1 MGMFLNYHNISDNY
15 IPNNLMSAFPN
26 VASSKSKLYSVQTT
40 KPYEEY
46 DSKGNLCGFYWRQ
59 GESVNLEFNLDGEI
73 TVESDAIIYVG
84 ATDIPTYDTV
94 GYIGQ
99 RAYNITTLQSWT
111 CTNIINDVYVWTHDS
126 EFVYP
131 ENSDTSIYV
140 SANDYLKDKSVRVCL
155 YNFRHEVLTTKTFAG
170 ASKIIYSITPA
181 ESAKMPKGVYYCTVE
196 VFNNDVSF
204 KVFDAT
210 DGKLLVK

>member
-15 IPNNLMSAFPN
+15 IPNNLTSAFP
-26 VASSKSKLYSVQTT
+26 AAIMPESKLYSVQAT

-73 TVESDAIIYVG
+73 TVESDAIIYTD
-84 ATDIPTYDTV
+84 ATEIPTYNTV

-99 RAYNITTLQSWT
+99 RAYNITTLHSWT
-111 CTNIINDVYVWTHDS
+111 CTNIIDNIYVWTHDT

-131 ENSDTSIYV
+131 ENSGTSIYV
-140 SANDYLKDKSVRVCL
+140 SASDYLKDKRVKVTL
-155 YNFRHEVLTTKTFAG
+155 YNFRHEVLTTKTFEG
-170 ASKIIYSITPA
+170 APKIIYTITPA
-181 ESAKMPKGVYYCTVE
+181 ESAKMPKGIYYCSVE
-196 VFNNDVSF
+196 VFNTDVNF
-204 KVFDAT
+204 KVFDST